1 LACAKNEKISLIAAC
16 CGLAGKDAAG
26 KVAQS
31 YQAGALIC
39 LTDDGWALKTV
50 AHGTD
55 AANDLAACLAET
67 SMGGSVEDNTEL
79 LSTYLVTSSTDAIG
93 SAF

>member
-1 LACAKNEKISLIAAC
+1 
-16 CGLAGKDAAG
+16 
-26 KVAQS
+26 
-31 YQAGALIC
+31 
-39 LTDDGWALKTV
+39 V

-67 SMGGSVEDNTEL
+67 SMGGSIEDDTEL
-79 LSTYLVTSSTDAIG
+79 LSTYLATSSTDAIG